1 MPLEQRLP
9 SRSNSPL
16 AKLYCID
23 DDRPFAISRPRGGRV
38 YSPAEVALVQLDEVV
53 SLLVALGATV
63 DVSINPP
70 YVDNMTLL
78 QWTSAMLAKLET
90 LSGPRRISEP
100 LQEPSTDTWAQYKA
114 YFAAV
119 LSTREDTGSSVFQL
133 FFAAPKTAISHLDEE
148 HVSAT
153 RDYYARAESILH
165 SHSAIPLQL
174 PQSSEAPI
182 PPALTQQ
189 HDSSNGARY
198 VLDTKY
204 STVSIPAH
212 LKVLYDELY
221 EACWTGDNK
230 TIQELCLPKHLA
242 EGKEPIQISVQACTN
257 SYESEDGVLWSIF
270 SVEAE

>member
-1 MPLEQRLP
+1 
-9 SRSNSPL
+9 
-16 AKLYCID
+16 
-23 DDRPFAISRPRGGRV
+23 
-38 YSPAEVALVQLDEVV
+38 VALVQFDEVV

-78 QWTSAMLAKLET
+78 QWTAAMLAKLET
-90 LSGPRRISEP
+90 LSGPRSVSEP
-100 LQEPSTDTWAQYKA
+100 SQEPPIGNTWAQYKA

-119 LSTREDTGSSVFQL
+119 LSTREDGGSNVTQRL
-133 FFAAPKTAISHLDEE
+133 YLAPNNFASHLDEE

-153 RDYYARAESILH
+153 RDYYARAESILR
-165 SHSAIPLQL
+165 SHSTMPLQL
-174 PQSSEAPI
+174 QQSGEAPT
-182 PPALTQQ
+182 PTLSSLVQQ
-189 HDSSNGARY
+189 LDTSHGAKYARH
-198 VLDTKY
+198 TKY

-242 EGKEPIQISVQACTN
+242 EGKEPIQISAQACTA
-257 SYESEDGVLWSIF
+257 SYAFADGVL
-270 SVEAE
+270 